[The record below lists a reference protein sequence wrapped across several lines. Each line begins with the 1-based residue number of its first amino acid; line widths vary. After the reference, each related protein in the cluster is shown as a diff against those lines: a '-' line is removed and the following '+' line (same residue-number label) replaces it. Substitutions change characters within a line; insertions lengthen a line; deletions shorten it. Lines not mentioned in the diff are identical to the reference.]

1 MKGKWRQILARFD
14 LPERLLLVV
23 KKIKYY
29 FGLSFAAAGAVI
41 GLWGFL
47 VLVGKPGAWFQPDK
61 LVALSRIIAGAFAIG
76 SGGHLAISVSRPQ
89 RSISDTSLLSTILRT
104 TFWSEAL
111 PKSRRWDTGFKKE
124 RKLNVSSVR
133 IKTVRSPVNDNT
145 ANDSLTVHTGGGN
158 YNESISG
165 NYNEHIRDYIQ
176 GNSITIQGDC
186 ISMNSD
192 LSEVAAQLIE
202 IVTRLQT
209 QEGYSQEEAQ
219 QRVARDLATQAQSN
233 RAVRVKLRKWNRSLD
248 EVTAETPV
256 LEVATEVV
264 RAAVNRESLPDNSSS
279 TVATKFEELERLL
292 KARKWREAD
301 KETASIIFKPLLEK
315 VREFSLYYHL
325 DNYIQTFSGEEL
337 RHINNLWF
345 NYSQGRF
352 GFSVQRRLW
361 REVDGDYEAFG
372 DCVGWRVEDNWIYYS
387 DITYSQK
394 APPGHLPMMVMMIY
408 GLSLSQNSLEYAES
422 VLESFVSRQYRL
434 Y

>member
-1 MKGKWRQILARFD
+1 MTLA
-14 LPERLLLVV
+14 V

-41 GLWGFL
+41 GFWGFL
-47 VLVGKPGAWFQPDK
+47 VLVGKPGTWFQPDK
-61 LVALSRIIAGAFAIG
+61 LVALSRIIAGAFAMG
-76 SGGHLAISVSRPQ
+76 LGGHLALSVSRPS
-89 RSISDTSLLSTILRT
+89 RPISDTSLLNTILRT
-104 TFWSEAL
+104 KFWFEAL
-111 PKSRRWDTGFKKE
+111 PKIRMRDTAFKKK

-133 IKTVRSPVNDNT
+133 IKTVRSPVNDNS
-145 ANDSLTVHTGGGN
+145 ANDSLTIHTGGGN

-176 GNSITIQGDC
+176 GNSITIQGAC

-192 LSEVAAQLIE
+192 LSEVAAQLVE

-209 QEGYSQEEAQ
+209 QEGYSQEEAK
-219 QRVARDLATQAQSN
+219 QRVARDLDLATQAQSN
-233 RAVRVKLRKWNRSLD
+233 RAVRVKLRKWKRSLD
-248 EVTAETPV
+248 EVAVETPV
-256 LEVATEVV
+256 LEITTEVV
-264 RAAVNRESLPDNSSS
+264 RAASTPETLPDDLSS
-279 TVATKFEELERLL
+279 TGATKYEKLERLL

-301 KETASIIFKPLLEK
+301 KETASIILKPLLEE
-315 VREFSLYYHL
+315 VGELLIHLYI
-325 DNYIQTFSGEEL
+325 DKYIQTFPGEEL
-337 RHINNLWF
+337 RYINNLWF

-352 GFSVQRRLW
+352 GFSVQRRIW
-361 REVDGDYEAFG
+361 REVDEDYEAFG
-372 DCVGWRVEDNWIYYS
+372 DYVGWRVEDDWIYYS

-422 VLESFVSRQYRL
+422 VLESFVSRQYRV